1 MGPIVRPLESLFY
14 QLTMLARIDRNFSEI
29 GRRSRSQYNGWVQ
42 CVDRS
47 AGESGE
53 KVKCIQWLLS
63 TSQDSQ
69 KRFFERM
76 VLLNFSRSLKEQFC
90 F

>member
-1 MGPIVRPLESLFY
+1 MGPIVRQLQSLFY
-14 QLTMLARIDRNFSEI
+14 QLTMLARIDRNFAEI
-29 GRRSRSQYNGWVQ
+29 GRISRSQYNGWVQ

-63 TSQDSQ
+63 TSQDAQ
-69 KRFFERM
+69 KRLLEPK
-76 VLLNFSRSLKEQFC
+76 VLLDLCYLSEGPNYL
-90 F
+90 